1 MARLTLSAAEEYN
14 FKLLGISCHAKDY
27 RLSWAINTALGIEL
41 EKNEP
46 LPQAEGTKPDFL
58 SQFSLFTCYDNDTY
72 LSFALVSNRG
82 AAGFFVPEQK
92 KTDYFLKIEGD
103 IVADRW
109 DDIVAAI
116 RKIDLVL
123 AVFDVDVKTLKSKQ
137 NFLFIN
143 DN

>member
-27 RLSWAINTALGIEL
+27 RLSWAVNTALAIEL
-41 EKNEP
+41 EKPEGKEP
-46 LPQAEGTKPDFL
+46 IAGAIPDFL
-58 SQFSLFTCYDNDTY
+58 TQFSLFTYYDKDAY
-72 LSFALVSNRG
+72 LDYALISNRG

-92 KTDYFLKIEGD
+92 KTDYFLKVEGD
-103 IVADRW
+103 IIAHRW

-123 AVFDVDVKTLKSKQ
+123 AVYDIDIKTLKSKQ
-137 NFLFIN
+137 NFLYIN

>member
-1 MARLTLSAAEEYN
+1 MARLTLSAAEDYS

-27 RLSWAINTALGIEL
+27 RLSWAVNTALGIEL

-46 LPQAEGTKPDFL
+46 KEQAEGSKPDFL

-72 LSFALVSNRG
+72 LHYALISNRG

-109 DDIVAAI
+109 DDIVTAV

>member
-27 RLSWAINTALGIEL
+27 RLSWAVNTALGIEL

-46 LPQAEGTKPDFL
+46 QPQAEGAKPDFL
-58 SQFSLFTCYDNDTY
+58 SQFSLFTCYDNDNY
-72 LSFALVSNRG
+72 LSYALVSNRG
-82 AAGFFVPEQK
+82 TAGFFVTEQK